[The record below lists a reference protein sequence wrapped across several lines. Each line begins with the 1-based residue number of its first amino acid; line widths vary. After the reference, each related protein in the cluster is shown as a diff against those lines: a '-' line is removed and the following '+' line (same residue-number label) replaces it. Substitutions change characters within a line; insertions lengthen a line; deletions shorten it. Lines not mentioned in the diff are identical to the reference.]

1 MHESNILKI
10 KTETEKIVYEILESS
25 KKINFTE
32 KDENIK
38 TMENELLKLK
48 NEEFIIS
55 MVGTMKAGKST
66 TINAIVGQEIL
77 PSRVEAMTTL
87 PTLITHIKGKVEP
100 VLKLNKSYVISS
112 VCSCVYPLIDNTN
125 CYNTN
130 VCSSCFL
137 PIVKQTDL

>member
-25 KKINFTE
+25 KKIDFAL

-100 VLKLNKSYVISS
+100 VLKLNNSYINTLNDLLRKVRNNSKSKNYSKS
-112 VCSCVYPLIDNTN
+112 V
-125 CYNTN
+125 
-130 VCSSCFL
+130 
-137 PIVKQTDL
+137 